1 MESRVDIPLN
11 KYVYIYILY
20 SAFLLRKRVIKSAEA
35 PNNNIECLFG
45 KKERREFEG
54 DRHGVDKDFSFS
66 FHFFFFFFFW
76 VTNTHF
82 PSFMLIYLLT
92 LSSFLLYFLMR
103 SPTCH
108 PLHFICTRE
117 SPFSFF
123 ICVA

>member
-66 FHFFFFFFFW
+66 FHFFFGLP
-76 VTNTHF
+76 TR
-82 PSFMLIYLLT
+82 I
-92 LSSFLLYFLMR
+92 FLLLCSSTYSLLAAFCYIFSCGRQHATHYILYVLVSLLFL
-103 SPTCH
+103 S
-108 PLHFICTRE
+108 LF
-117 SPFSFF
+117 
-123 ICVA
+123 V